1 MRNTKVKDLMT
12 QHPVFI
18 NADATLQEAAEKMKT
33 VDCGV
38 LPVGTPK
45 HIEGIITDRD
55 LVIRAMSKGKDP
67 AKESISAYI
76 TKHVY
81 ACNED
86 DVLEDA
92 ADKMRDHKISR
103 LVVRNK
109 QGDVT
114 GVLSFGGILR
124 RNADADEVANVVKHA
139 VLVPSAEGCA
149 IFPAKNKRAK

>member
-1 MRNTKVKDLMT
+1 MKNTKVKDLMT

-18 NADATLQEAAEKMKT
+18 SADATLQEAAEKMKT

-45 HIEGIITDRD
+45 QIEGVITDRD
-55 LVIRAMSKGKDP
+55 LVIRAMSRGKDP
-67 AKESISAYI
+67 SKEKVSSYI

-86 DVLEDA
+86 DFLEDA
-92 ADKMRDHKISR
+92 ADKMLDHKISR

-109 QGDVT
+109 QGQVT

-124 RNADADEVANVVKHA
+124 RNANADEVANVVKHA
-139 VLVPSAEGCA
+139 VGTVSAGGCA
-149 IFPAKNKRAK
+149 AVPAKKRRA

>member
-12 QHPVFI
+12 QYPVFI
-18 NADATLQEAAEKMKT
+18 NADATLQEAAEKMKEI
-33 VDCGV
+33 DCGV

-45 HIEGIITDRD
+45 QIEGVITDRD

-67 AKESISAYI
+67 SKEKISAYI

-81 ACNED
+81 ACNEED
-86 DVLEDA
+86 LLEDA
-92 ADKMRDHKISR
+92 ADKMRAHKISR

-124 RNADADEVANVVKHA
+124 KNADADEVANVVKHA
-139 VLVPSAEGCA
+139 IVVPMAEGCGV
-149 IFPAKNKRAK
+149 FPAKKRAK